1 MLKGMKYD
9 MSVNPFIAL
18 SEIGSGDYPLLK
30 LSKEA
35 SNNVSDIKE
44 LDKPFKSGENKEKSN
59 TDAPD
64 KKSLTNAE
72 KEVPE
77 TQEAKLPIQNKQEGM
92 RREIEASSDL
102 NQKYPEDKGY
112 KVAPETYLRDE
123 NGKIVKDPV
132 TGEGRRLDFVVT
144 KDGKIVDSVE
154 VTSKTADKTE
164 QSAKEERIRANG
176 GNYIK
181 DSDGNLIRMSDDVH
195 TRIERRN

>member
-1 MLKGMKYD
+1 M
-9 MSVNPFIAL
+9 IA
-18 SEIGSGDYPLLK
+18 EIVQAL
-30 LSKEA
+30 KEA
-35 SNNVSDIKE
+35 TKIADIKE
-44 LDKPFKSGENKEKSN
+44 IKELSEDKKTAVEPDIEVAKTNTLDSLMLKNVEKETQQAQEVRPPILNKE
-59 TDAPD
+59 
-64 KKSLTNAE
+64 
-72 KEVPE
+72 
-77 TQEAKLPIQNKQEGM
+77 EGR

-132 TGEGRRLDFVVT
+132 TGEGRRIDFVVT

>member
-9 MSVNPFIAL
+9 MIENLFMAL
-18 SEIGSGDYPLLK
+18 NEIKSGDYPLLK
-30 LSKEA
+30 LAKETPDK
-35 SNNVSDIKE
+35 VTDLKE
-44 LDKPFKSGENKEKSN
+44 LDKPFKASENKEKNS

-64 KKSLTNAE
+64 KKGLTNAE

-77 TQEAKLPIQNKQEGM
+77 TQETKLPIQNKIDGLK
-92 RREIEASSDL
+92 REKDVRSEL
-102 NQKYPEDKGY
+102 NQKYPEDQGY
-112 KVAPETYLRDE
+112 KVIPEVRLMDE
-123 NGKIVKDPV
+123 NGNLAKDPV

-181 DSDGNLIRMSDDVH
+181 DSDGNLLRLPDDMH